1 MFIQLIADWEGERIM
16 QVIFTIL
23 LRSNYRFGR
32 MLSSRSDEMARSSM
46 ESCPSCCQDQDR
58 P

>member
-1 MFIQLIADWEGERIM
+1 M
-16 QVIFTIL
+16 QVIFTKL